1 VNRADTGRPRT
12 ALGRTALLS
21 TGARTDRTD
30 DPELRLAARRLA
42 MQFTGLIVVLLLL
55 VGGLVLG
62 IVSAGQQ
69 EASDQELRNS
79 ASIDSPDE
87 APDGVYL
94 IVVDDG
100 RLRTSRDLPAQ
111 LPDEDALRS
120 VAETGKS
127 VESSVRIDG
136 HDYRVLT
143 SQDGPHLTQ
152 VAVDQHQRDEER
164 GRLILA
170 LSVSGILAAVAAWF
184 LATWM
189 ARRAMQPLAEALALQ
204 RRFVAD
210 ASHELRTPLTV
221 LSTRAQMLRR
231 RLPALTGPDHDGAPG
246 ASAQIRGQV
255 DEIVQDSR
263 MLTEI
268 LEDLLIAADP
278 REVLEQQPLDIA
290 ALADEAVASLRPAAE
305 HQNLTLERTGSAAPV
320 MVNGARIALHRLFT
334 ALVSNAVDHAVH
346 SVQVDVQIVGANA
359 VIRVSDD
366 GPGFPAGTDARA
378 FERFASTRAGAPA
391 GAGDASESAAA
402 DADAAAPR
410 HYGLGLALVAEVA
423 ARHGGSVSIEPLS
436 GRGATVAVFLP
447 ARR

>member
-1 VNRADTGRPRT
+1 
-12 ALGRTALLS
+12 
-21 TGARTDRTD
+21 
-30 DPELRLAARRLA
+30 
-42 MQFTGLIVVLLLL
+42 
-55 VGGLVLG
+55 
-62 IVSAGQQ
+62 
-69 EASDQELRNS
+69 
-79 ASIDSPDE
+79 
-87 APDGVYL
+87 
-94 IVVDDG
+94 
-100 RLRTSRDLPAQ
+100 
-111 LPDEDALRS
+111 
-120 VAETGKS
+120 
-127 VESSVRIDG
+127 
-136 HDYRVLT
+136 
-143 SQDGPHLTQ
+143 
-152 VAVDQHQRDEER
+152 
-164 GRLILA
+164 
-170 LSVSGILAAVAAWF
+170 
-184 LATWM
+184 
-189 ARRAMQPLAEALALQ
+189 
-204 RRFVAD
+204 
-210 ASHELRTPLTV
+210 
-221 LSTRAQMLRR
+221 
-231 RLPALTGPDHDGAPG
+231 
-246 ASAQIRGQV
+246 
-255 DEIVQDSR
+255 

>member
-1 VNRADTGRPRT
+1 MSREGAGRSRT
-12 ALGRTALLS
+12 ALGRTAS
-21 TGARTDRTD
+21 ASAGVRGDHTD
-30 DPELRLAARRLA
+30 DPELRRAARRLA
-42 MQFTGLIVVLLLL
+42 IQFTGLSVVLLLL

-69 EASDQELRNS
+69 EASDQELSNS

-111 LPDEDALRS
+111 LPDEHALRS
-120 VAETGKS
+120 VAETGEA
-127 VESSVRIDG
+127 VESSVSIDG
-136 HDYRVLT
+136 HAYRVLT
-143 SQDGPHLTQ
+143 SQNGPHLTQ

-221 LSTRAQMLRR
+221 LSTRAQMLKR
-231 RLPALTGPDHDGAPG
+231 RLPGLTGPDGDDGAPG
-246 ASAQIRGQV
+246 GSAQIRGQV

-278 REVLEQQPLDIA
+278 REVLEQQPLDLA
-290 ALADEAVASLRPAAE
+290 ALADEAVAALRPAAE
-305 HQNLTLERTGSAAPV
+305 RQDLALERTGSTPPV
-320 MVNGARIALHRLFT
+320 MVNGARIALHRLVT
-334 ALVSNAVDHAVH
+334 ALVSNALDHAVH
-346 SVQVDVQIVGANA
+346 GVRVDVQIVAANA

-378 FERFASTRAGAPA
+378 FERFASTRSGVPARGAEP
-391 GAGDASESAAA
+391 DAAEEAAE
-402 DADAAAPR
+402 AAPR

-423 ARHGGSVSIEPLS
+423 ARHGGSVSIEPYR
-436 GRGATVAVFLP
+436 GAGATVAVTLP